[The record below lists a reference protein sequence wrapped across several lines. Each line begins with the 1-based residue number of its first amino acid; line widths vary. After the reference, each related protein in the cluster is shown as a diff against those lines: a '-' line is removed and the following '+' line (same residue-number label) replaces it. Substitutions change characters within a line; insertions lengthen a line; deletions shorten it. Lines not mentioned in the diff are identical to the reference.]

1 MKRSGIITLTTDFGL
16 VDPYLAM
23 MKGVILSIN
32 NKARIVDISH
42 HIMAGSIIQAA
53 GMIRETF
60 PFFPEGSVHVA
71 VVDPGVGSDR
81 RLIALK
87 AAGHVFVGPDNGIFW
102 PVITDFKKT
111 VIIHLTENRYFS
123 PRITP
128 TFHGR
133 DVFAPVAAH
142 ISLGV
147 DPEKMGPVIKDP
159 VKLSSPRP
167 HKIANALYGQVMRI
181 DNFGNLITNIS
192 NEDIENFLKKSQPI
206 IQVGNLELKRLDH
219 IYSDVEKGEPLAL
232 IDSSNLLE
240 IAVNLGRATEYVG
253 IDPGEIVGSAVKIG
267 RYE

>member
-16 VDPYLAM
+16 VDPYVAM
-23 MKGVILSIN
+23 MKGVIFSIN
-32 NKARIVDISH
+32 DKARIVDVSH
-42 HIMAGSIIQAA
+42 HIMAGSIIEAA

-60 PFFPEGSVHVA
+60 PFFPEGTVHVV

-87 AAGHVFVGPDNGIFW
+87 AAGHIFIGPDNGIFW
-102 PVITDFKKT
+102 PIITEFKKT
-111 VIIHLTENRYFS
+111 IIVHLTEKMYFS
-123 PRITP
+123 PHITP

-133 DVFAPVAAH
+133 DMFAPVAAH
-142 ISLGV
+142 ISLGI
-147 DPEKMGPVIKDP
+147 DPVKMGPVINDP

-167 HKIANALYGQVMRI
+167 HKIANVLYGQVMRI

-192 NEDIENFLKKSQPI
+192 NEDIRNFLKKSKPI
-206 IQVGNLELKRLDH
+206 IRIGNLELKKLDH

-232 IDSSNLLE
+232 IDSSNFLE
-240 IAVNLGRATEYVG
+240 IAVNLGRAAEYVG
-253 IDPGEIVGSAVKIG
+253 INTGEIVGSAVKIG

>member
-16 VDPYLAM
+16 VDPYVAM

-32 NKARIVDISH
+32 DKARIVDVSH
-42 HIMAGSIIQAA
+42 HIMAGSIMQAA
-53 GMIRETF
+53 GMIREAF
-60 PFFPEGSVHVA
+60 PFFPEGTVHVV

-81 RLIALK
+81 RLIAFK
-87 AAGHVFVGPDNGIFW
+87 AAGHIFIGPDNGIFW
-102 PVITDFKKT
+102 PIITEFKKT
-111 VIIHLTENRYFS
+111 MIVHLTEERYFS
-123 PRITP
+123 PHITP

-133 DVFAPVAAH
+133 DIFAPVAAH

-147 DPEKMGPVIKDP
+147 DPARMGSVIKDP
-159 VKLSSPRP
+159 VRLSSPRP
-167 HKIANALYGQVMRI
+167 HKIANVLYGQVMRI

-192 NEDIENFLKKSQPI
+192 NEDMRNFLKKSKPI
-206 IQVGNLELKRLDH
+206 IQIGNLELKKIDH

-240 IAVNLGRATEYVG
+240 IAVNLGRAAEYVG
-253 IDPGEIVGSAVKIG
+253 IDPDEIVGSAVKIG

>member
-1 MKRSGIITLTTDFGL
+1 MKRSGIVTLTTDFGV

-32 NKARIVDISH
+32 NSARIVDINH

-60 PFFPEGSVHVA
+60 PFFPEGTVHVA
-71 VVDPGVGSDR
+71 IVDPGVGSDR
-81 RLIALK
+81 RLIVLE
-87 AAGHVFVGPDNGIFW
+87 AGGHLFVGPDNGIFW
-102 PVITDFKKT
+102 PVMAEYKKIMI
-111 VIIHLTENRYFS
+111 VHLTEKRYFL

-142 ISLGV
+142 LSLGV
-147 DPEKMGPVIKDP
+147 DSAKMGPVIKDP

-167 HKIANALYGQVMRI
+167 HRIDDILYGQVMRV

-192 NEDIENFLKKSQPI
+192 NEDIDIFLKKSKPI
-206 IQVGNLELKRLDH
+206 IHIGNLEIKKLDN
-219 IYSDVEKGEPLAL
+219 IYSDVDKGEPLAL

-240 IAVNLGRATEYVG
+240 IAVNLGRAAEYIG
-253 IDPGEIVGSAVKIG
+253 KDPGEIVGSVVKVS

>member
-1 MKRSGIITLTTDFGL
+1 MKRSGIITLTTDFGV

-32 NKARIVDISH
+32 GKARIVDINH

-60 PFFPEGSVHVA
+60 PFFPEGTVHVA
-71 VVDPGVGSDR
+71 VVDPSVGSDR
-81 RLIALK
+81 RLIVFETG
-87 AAGHVFVGPDNGIFW
+87 GHLFVGPDNGIFW
-102 PVITDFKKT
+102 PVMADYRKT
-111 VIIHLTENRYFS
+111 RIVHLSESRYFL

-133 DVFAPVAAH
+133 DIFAPVAAH
-142 ISLGV
+142 LSLGV
-147 DPEKMGPVIKDP
+147 DPIKMGSVINDP
-159 VKLSSPRP
+159 VRLSSPRP
-167 HKIANALYGQVMRI
+167 RKMNDILYGQVMRI

-192 NEDIENFLKKSQPI
+192 HEDLKNFLKESKPI
-206 IQVGNLELKRLDH
+206 IYIGNLEIKKVDN
-219 IYSDVEKGEPLAL
+219 IYFDVDKGEPLAL

-240 IAVNLGRATEYVG
+240 IAVNLGRAAEYVG
-253 IDPGEIVGSAVKIG
+253 LDPGEIVGSVVKVS

>member
-1 MKRSGIITLTTDFGL
+1 MKRFGIITLITDFGL

-32 NKARIVDISH
+32 DNARVVDISH
-42 HIMAGSIIQAA
+42 DIMAGSIIQAA

-60 PFFPEGSVHVA
+60 PFFPEGTVHVA

-81 RLIALK
+81 RLIVLE
-87 AAGHVFVGPDNGIFW
+87 AGDHLFVGPDNGIFW
-102 PVITDFKKT
+102 PVIADHRKT
-111 VIIHLTENRYFS
+111 RIIHLTESRYFL
-123 PRITP
+123 PHVTH

-142 ISLGV
+142 LSLGV
-147 DPEKMGPVIKDP
+147 DPAKMGPVIKDP

-167 HKIANALYGQVMRI
+167 HKIDDILYGQVMRV

-192 NEDIENFLKKSQPI
+192 NEDIESFLKKSKPI
-206 IQVGNLELKRLDH
+206 IHIGNLEIKKLDN
-219 IYSDVEKGEPLAL
+219 IYSDVDKGEPLAL

-240 IAVNLGRATEYVG
+240 IAVNFGRAAEYVG
-253 IDPGEIVGSAVKIG
+253 IDSGEIVGSAVNVR

>member
-32 NKARIVDISH
+32 DKANIVDINH

-53 GMIRETF
+53 GMIRDTF
-60 PFFPEGSVHVA
+60 PFFPEGTVHVA

-81 RLIALK
+81 RLIVLE
-87 AAGHVFVGPDNGIFW
+87 AGGHLFVGPDNGIFW
-102 PVITDFKKT
+102 PVIADYKKT
-111 VIIHLTENRYFS
+111 VIVHLTENRYFH

-142 ISLGV
+142 LSLGV
-147 DPEKMGPVIKDP
+147 DPAKMGPVIKDP

-167 HKIANALYGQVMRI
+167 HKIDDILYGQVMRV

-192 NEDIENFLKKSQPI
+192 NEDIESFLKKAKPI
-206 IQVGNLELKRLDH
+206 IHIGNLEIKELNN

-240 IAVNLGRATEYVG
+240 IAVNLGRAAEYVE
-253 IDPGEIVGSAVKIG
+253 IDPGEILGSAVKVS

>member
-32 NKARIVDISH
+32 NKARIVDINH
-42 HIMAGSIIQAA
+42 HISTGLIIQAA

-60 PFFPEGSVHVA
+60 PFFPQGTVHVA

-81 RLIALK
+81 RLIVLE
-87 AAGHVFVGPDNGIFW
+87 AGGHFFVGPDNGIFW
-102 PVITDFKKT
+102 PVIADYKKT
-111 VIIHLTENRYFS
+111 MVVHLAEKGYFL

-142 ISLGV
+142 LSLGV
-147 DPEKMGPVIKDP
+147 DPAKMGPVIKDP
-159 VKLSSPRP
+159 VKLSSPIP
-167 HKIANALYGQVMRI
+167 HKINDILYGQVMRV

-192 NEDIENFLKKSQPI
+192 IDDIATFLNKSNPI
-206 IQVGNLELKRLDH
+206 IHIGNLEIKKLDN
-219 IYSDVEKGEPLAL
+219 IYSDVDKGEPLAL

-240 IAVNLGRATEYVG
+240 IAVNLGRAEEYVG
-253 IDPGEIVGSAVKIG
+253 IEPGEIVGSTVKVS

>member
-32 NKARIVDISH
+32 TKARIVDISH
-42 HIMAGSIIQAA
+42 NIMAGSIIQAA

-60 PFFPEGSVHVA
+60 PFFPEGTVHVV
-71 VVDPGVGSDR
+71 VVDPGVGSGR
-81 RLIALK
+81 RLIALE
-87 AAGHVFVGPDNGIFW
+87 AAGHIFVGPDNGIFW
-102 PVITDFKKT
+102 PVIMEFKRT
-111 VIIHLTENRYFS
+111 MIVHLTEERYFS
-123 PRITP
+123 PHITP

-142 ISLGV
+142 ISLGI
-147 DPEKMGPVIKDP
+147 DPAKMGPVIKDP

-167 HKIANALYGQVMRI
+167 HKIANVLYGQVIRV

-192 NEDIENFLKKSQPI
+192 NADMENFLQQSKPI
-206 IQVGNLELKRLDH
+206 IQIGNLEIKKLDH

-240 IAVNLGRATEYVG
+240 IAVNLGRAAEYLG
-253 IDPGEIVGSAVKIG
+253 TDPGEIVGLAVKIS

>member
-32 NKARIVDISH
+32 GKARIVDISH
-42 HIMAGSIIQAA
+42 NIMAGSIIQAA

-60 PFFPEGSVHVA
+60 TFFPEGTVHAV
-71 VVDPGVGSDR
+71 VVDPGVGSGR
-81 RLIALK
+81 RLIALE
-87 AAGHVFVGPDNGIFW
+87 AAGHIFVGPDNGIFW

-111 VIIHLTENRYFS
+111 VIIHLTEERYFS
-123 PRITP
+123 RSITP

-142 ISLGV
+142 ISLGI
-147 DPEKMGPVIKDP
+147 DPAKMGPVIKDP
-159 VKLSSPRP
+159 VKLSSPRS
-167 HKIANALYGQVMRI
+167 HKIANVLYGQVMRV

-192 NEDIENFLKKSQPI
+192 NEDIKNFLKQSKPI
-206 IQVGNLELKRLDH
+206 IQIGDFEIKRLDH

-253 IDPGEIVGSAVKIG
+253 ADPGEIIGLAVKIS